1 MRKTDSSVEREAF
14 HLTSVRPNHI
24 EVVLSCAYPPEILL
38 TVAKCR
44 HEMYLQRQD
53 AQQRDASTIV
63 GMAAGMFEYTVGN
76 TAE

>member
-1 MRKTDSSVEREAF
+1 MRKTDSFVVREAF
-14 HLTSVRPNHI
+14 YLTFVRPHHI
-24 EVVLSCAYPPEILL
+24 EAVLSCACPREILL
-38 TVAKCR
+38 TVAKWR
-44 HEMYLQRQD
+44 HEMYLQRQV